1 MPYEGVW
8 VIPSQVPQSTCWL
21 FSSYAGTLSGSYL
34 MNDCHFSSHKNSHCK
49 FVSKGI
55 QYKIVLLCRCWWSW
69 WWWWWWCLFSVKER
83 EEEGG
88 DGKDRSQKKA
98 AASSNEQLASTNQL
112 SSLTALIRNWECQ
125 PVHNTSLPFC
135 LLFWFTWISSH

>member
-1 MPYEGVW
+1 MLHALWRCLGHTQSGSPIHLLTFFKSCGDPVW
-8 VIPSQVPQSTCWL
+8 VW
-21 FSSYAGTLSGSYL
+21 

-55 QYKIVLLCRCWWSW
+55 QYKIVLLCRCLWS

-125 PVHNTSLPFC
+125 PVHDTSLPFC